1 MRRPVTRSRKWSY
14 LLFVL
19 AVAGLALLP
28 PASRAAV
35 PPSGQVITSRSLA
48 LYDLSGGRCSVYSN
62 EIRVSVLSVYGP
74 VVTPNGTTAAPGGV
88 AHAFAGETVTFVFT
102 LRNAGNADD
111 AFSLYL
117 MYPAPSDF
125 VPARSAIYLDVDM
138 DSLVDM
144 GELTV
149 SDVGPLAP
157 GEEVLLAIQAQLPSG
172 LAGGETANVNLVA
185 RSQADTSS
193 WDRDNVVRIVAREEA
208 AIALS
213 LAADRTEAQPGDT
226 IGFSLHFTNGGER
239 AAGDVAL
246 SALVDLNGSAA
257 GADFVPGSASS
268 TAAGSF
274 EYYDAGVSRW
284 VAIAPPVDRIKGVRL
299 LAGDLAPGAGGD
311 LSFRVRVRDGRAAGD
326 LRETAAVDYEGGD
339 GLPYRHESNEVA
351 VRIGRE
357 SSIAIGPRGNPRA
370 VTGSPDDRVVVNV
383 DGNSDSYTLWH
394 EVANDGN
401 FGDSVRVSLADSSAI
416 PAEWRVDFVDS
427 NGSPLPRESAYRA
440 AVGTI
445 PSGSSTVVGLRLQST
460 GEGFRRFAGR
470 QLAFAVEAASIF
482 FEESSDRVEN
492 VLVKSS
498 IPIVSIEQSIRE
510 PAALVGD
517 VLSFIATIEN
527 VTEETALDSV
537 AVTETLS
544 PGLSFAGGNLA
555 PRIAGN
561 DLVWRIE
568 RLEPGERREIV
579 FRARVKAGQETG
591 RLVSS
596 ARVSGVTETGERAFD
611 GPATASVLV
620 VEGIFTRRGIIS
632 GAVFAD
638 ADSSGSRDEGE
649 RGVRGVSVFIEDG
662 TYAVTDSFGLYS
674 IPGVVEGRHVVRIDP
689 ASLPDS
695 LEPGDSGHFG
705 MGEAGETL
713 VDLAPSGHRRADF
726 ALVRSLR
733 AGVRADASLS
743 ASGRPAPERAEASAA
758 DSSASPARAAAGPG
772 ATEGATEGAAK
783 SGRSFD
789 AITIPST
796 HFGAGEAAIEGIPLS
811 RVAALSLWI
820 KDHPGWRIFIE
831 GHTDSIPI
839 ASASFPSNLELSIAR
854 ARSVFQILRMNG
866 IPEDRVDYTGCGSR
880 EPVASN
886 DSEEGRAL
894 NRRVEIRVVAPD
906 DYAAGDPGLPDI
918 LNESEREEYALAD
931 STGICAGIVKPEEG
945 TIFFSRGEIDVEI
958 VSPLGS
964 DAELYVNGLPVGRE
978 RIGLKKIDIASGTFG
993 SVFYGVKIEEGKNDL
1008 LVVCREY
1015 GGKRSTCVRHVYLAG
1030 QPKAVTPE
1038 RELVTIPADGKTAG
1052 EIVFLVSDGNGLPV
1066 RDGIFVTVSGAEDLV
1081 AGVDANPQQAGVQA
1095 ATANGRVV
1103 VALPPMR
1110 DSRKERIGVALN
1122 GVSAAARAA
1131 YEAPLRNWFLF
1142 GYGEGEMGYSDLSGS
1157 GSTNRLLEKQHDGVF
1172 AEGKLSFYGQGEIR
1186 NGHLFTC
1193 AVDTRPLR
1201 DDMLFRRIEPE
1212 KYYPIYGD
1220 ASELRFNAA
1229 SRSGTFMRLDHRR
1242 YAAMLGDFRT
1252 DLGAAEFTKYHR
1264 SFNGVSGEARFA
1276 QGSVKAFVTRADQV
1290 TYQEEIRAEGTSGFY
1305 FLKHYPLVE
1314 NSERIRV
1321 EVRDRYRPDRIV
1333 RVDYKQAGRDY
1344 DINYMDGSVLFKES
1358 VPVFDAE
1365 LNPVTIVASYECRG
1379 SGERNYIY
1387 GLRSAIAVMDSL
1399 ELGTTAVLEE
1409 EGVENYTL
1417 LGVDLAGRVREGL
1430 AVEGEFARSEK
1441 FLLGGGNAFRVLL
1454 RGEAARAVRWNAYY
1468 RAIDENFFNSS
1479 FSGGKTELGSVKIG
1493 GDLAWRLNRGLG
1505 ASAQAYRHL
1514 FRERDETKDYLD
1526 LVGRYTAGAVEGR
1539 AGFAAAGH
1547 GDTRDGDQSA
1557 VLMLTGFAL
1566 KGSRTSGEIQWDQI
1580 LSGDEVADYPNRLQA
1595 KLSRR
1600 LWRGVAATLKHEYR
1614 TGSRTGTRHLT
1625 QAGVESNLTESM
1637 QVYSRYQLEGAM
1649 SGERGQ
1655 ATMGMRNRFSPAED
1669 LSATVA
1675 LEKLAT
1681 VSGDGAED
1689 YLSLSTGALYT
1700 PAKGDYRLKGNYEIR
1715 LETARSKHL
1724 AELAAMKRMSDRWS
1738 VLAKGDLW
1746 LSDEKLE
1753 ENHVKG
1759 SSTIG
1764 FSARPRSARA
1774 VEILSL
1780 VKTVYEKNSPAHPD
1794 AVDKELLG
1802 SIEAS
1807 WSPGPAWELE
1817 GKLAARRVANS
1828 FRGCSANASAI
1839 MYQAQAIR
1847 IVARKWDVAL
1857 KARVVRQRETATT
1870 SYGGGLELGRIVAD
1884 NLWVGAGYDF
1894 GGHDDPDASINGFA
1908 RSGFHFGM
1916 RLKFNEKIMEY
1927 FDGGREV
1934 GE

>member
-1 MRRPVTRSRKWSY
+1 M
-14 LLFVL
+14 L
-19 AVAGLALLP
+19 AVAWLALLP
-28 PASRAAV
+28 SGSRADI
-35 PPSGQVITSRSLA
+35 PSAGQVITSRSHA
-48 LYDLSGGRCSVYSN
+48 LYDLSGARCSAYSN
-62 EIRVSVLSVYGP
+62 EISVSVLSVYDP
-74 VVTPNGTTAAPGGV
+74 VVTPSGTVGAPG
-88 AHAFAGETVTFVFT
+88 AIIHAFAGETVTFAYR

-111 AFSLYL
+111 AFNLYL
-117 MYPAPSDF
+117 MYPGPSDF
-125 VPARSAIYLDVDM
+125 VPVRSAIYLDADM
-138 DSLVDM
+138 DSLVEM
-144 GELTV
+144 GEAAVT
-149 SDVGPLAP
+149 DIGPLGP
-157 GEEVLLAIQAQLPSG
+157 GEDVLLAIQAELPPG
-172 LAGGETANVNLVA
+172 LTGGESTNLNLVA

-208 AIALS
+208 QIALA
-213 LAADRTEAQPGDT
+213 LAADRTTAQPGDT

-239 AAGDVAL
+239 AAAGVTF
-246 SALVDLNGSAA
+246 SASVDLNGAA
-257 GADFVPGSASS
+257 EGADYVPGSASS
-268 TAAGSF
+268 AAAGRF
-274 EYYDAGVSRW
+274 EYYDAGTSSW
-284 VAIAPPVDRIKGVRL
+284 VEIPPPVDRVKGVRF
-299 LAGDLAPGAGGD
+299 LAGDLAPGAEGD

-326 LRETAAVDYEGGD
+326 LRETATVDYEGGD
-339 GLPYRHESNEVA
+339 GMPYHLESNEVA
-351 VRIGRE
+351 VRVGRV
-357 SSIAIGPRGNPRA
+357 SALAIGPRGNPQA

-383 DGNSDSYTLWH
+383 DGSRDSYTLWH
-394 EVANDGN
+394 EVLNGGN
-401 FGDSVRVSLADSSAI
+401 FADSVRVSLADSSAI
-416 PAEWRVDFVDS
+416 PAEWQIDFVDS
-427 NGSPLPRESAYRA
+427 NGSPFPRESDYRA
-440 AVGTI
+440 TAGTI
-445 PSGSSTVVGLRLQST
+445 PSGRTTVVGVRLQST

-482 FEESSDRVEN
+482 FAESSDRVED
-492 VLVKSS
+492 VLVKAS

-510 PAALVGD
+510 PTALVGD
-517 VLSFIATIEN
+517 VLSFIAAIEN

-537 AVTETLS
+537 VVTETLS
-544 PGLSFAGGNLA
+544 PGLAFAGGSLV
-555 PRIAGN
+555 PRIDGN
-561 DLVWRIE
+561 VLAWRIE

-632 GAVFAD
+632 GAVFVD
-638 ADSSGSRDEGE
+638 ADSNGSRDEGE
-649 RGVRGVSVFIEDG
+649 RGVRGASVFIEDG

-695 LEPGDSGHFG
+695 LEPGEGGYFG
-705 MGEAGETL
+705 FGEAGEML
-713 VDLAPSGHRRADF
+713 VDLAPSGRRRADF
-726 ALVRSLR
+726 PLVRSR
-733 AGVRADASLS
+733 RPGAGADASTD
-743 ASGRPAPERAEASAA
+743 ASERAASNRAEGAAA
-758 DSSASPARAAAGPG
+758 DSSDSPGRAAAGSG
-772 ATEGATEGAAK
+772 APSGAAK
-783 SGRSFD
+783 PDQSFE
-789 AITIPST
+789 AITIPSAQ
-796 HFGAGEAAIEGIPLS
+796 FGAGAAMIEGIPLS

-820 KDHPGWRIFIE
+820 KDHPGWKIFIE

-839 ASASFPSNLELSIAR
+839 ASAAFPSNLELSIAR

-886 DSEEGRAL
+886 AGEEGRAL
-894 NRRVEIRVVAPD
+894 NRRVEIRVVPPA
-906 DYAAGDPGLPDI
+906 DYAAGDPGLSEI
-918 LNESEREEYALAD
+918 LKQSERQEYALAD

-993 SVFYGVKIEEGKNDL
+993 SIFYGVKIEEGKNDI

-1030 QPKAVTPE
+1030 QPKAITPE
-1038 RELVTIPADGKTAG
+1038 RELVTLPADGKTAG
-1052 EIVFLVSDGNGLPV
+1052 ELVFLVSDGNGLPV
-1066 RDGIFVTVSGAEDLV
+1066 RDGIFVTVSGAEELV
-1081 AGVDANPQQAGVQA
+1081 AGLDANPQQPGVQA
-1095 ATANGRVV
+1095 ATENGRVV

-1110 DSRKERIGVALN
+1110 DSRKERIGVELN

-1142 GYGEGEMGYSDLSGS
+1142 GYGEGELGYSDLSGT
-1157 GSTNRLLEKQHDGVF
+1157 GSTGRLLEKQHDGAF

-1186 NGHLFTC
+1186 NGHLLTC

-1229 SRSGTFMRLDHRR
+1229 SRSGTFLRLDHRR
-1242 YAAMLGDFRT
+1242 YDAMLGDFRT
-1252 DLGAAEFTKYHR
+1252 DLGKAEFTSYHR
-1264 SFNGVSGEARFA
+1264 SFNGASGEARFA

-1305 FLKHYPLVE
+1305 FLKQYPLVE
-1314 NSERIRV
+1314 NSEKIRL
-1321 EVRDRYRPDRIV
+1321 EVRDRYRPERIV
-1333 RVDYKQAGRDY
+1333 RVDYKLAGRDY
-1344 DINYMDGSVLFKES
+1344 DINYLDGSVLFKES
-1358 VPVFDAE
+1358 VPVFDE
-1365 LNPVTIVASYECRG
+1365 DLNPVTIVASYECRG
-1379 SGERNYIY
+1379 SGEHNFIY
-1387 GLRSAIAVMDSL
+1387 GLRSAIAVTDSL
-1399 ELGTTAVLEE
+1399 EIGTTAVLEE

-1417 LGVDLAGRVREGL
+1417 LGFDLAGRVREGL
-1430 AVEGEFARSEK
+1430 EVESEFARSEK

-1454 RGEAARAVRWNAYY
+1454 RGETARAVRWNAYY
-1468 RAIDENFFNSS
+1468 RAVDENFFNSS

-1493 GDLAWRLNRGLG
+1493 GDLAWKVNRGFG
-1505 ASAQAYRHL
+1505 ASAQAFRHS
-1514 FRERDETKDYLD
+1514 FRERDETRDYAD
-1526 LVGRYTAGAVEGR
+1526 IAGHYTAGALEGQ

-1547 GDTRDGDQSA
+1547 GDTREGDQSA
-1557 VLMLTGFAL
+1557 VLLLTGLAL
-1566 KGSRTSGEIQWDQI
+1566 KGPRTSGEIQWDQI
-1580 LSGDEVADYPNRLQA
+1580 LSGEEVAEYPNRLQA

-1614 TGSRTGTRHLT
+1614 TGNRSGTRHLT
-1625 QAGVESNLTESM
+1625 QIGIESNLTEGM
-1637 QVYSRYQLEGAM
+1637 QAYSRYQLEGAM

-1655 ATMGMRNRFSPAED
+1655 ATMGIRNRFALAED
-1669 LSATVA
+1669 LTATAA

-1715 LETARSKHL
+1715 FEPARGKHL
-1724 AELAAMKRMSDRWS
+1724 AELAAMKRMSERWS

-1746 LSDEKLE
+1746 FSDEKRE
-1753 ENHVKG
+1753 ENNVKG
-1759 SSTIG
+1759 SSTVG
-1764 FSARPRSARA
+1764 FSVRPRSARK
-1774 VEILSL
+1774 VEILSM
-1780 VKTVYEKNSPAHPD
+1780 VKTAYEKNSPAHPD
-1794 AVDKELLG
+1794 AIDKELLG
-1802 SIEAS
+1802 SIEANYA
-1807 WSPGPAWELE
+1807 PGAAWELE
-1817 GKLAARRVANS
+1817 GKIAARRVANS
-1828 FRGCSANASAI
+1828 FRGYSADATAFL
-1839 MYQAQAIR
+1839 YQAQAIR
-1847 IVARKWDVAL
+1847 IIAKKWDVAF
-1857 KARVVRQRETATT
+1857 KARVVQQCETATT
-1870 SYGGGLELGRIVAD
+1870 SYGGGFELGRLAAG

-1894 GGHDDPDASINGFA
+1894 GGHNDRDASVNSFE

-1916 RLKFNEKIMEY
+1916 RLKFNERIMEY
-1927 FDGGREV
+1927 FDGSREV